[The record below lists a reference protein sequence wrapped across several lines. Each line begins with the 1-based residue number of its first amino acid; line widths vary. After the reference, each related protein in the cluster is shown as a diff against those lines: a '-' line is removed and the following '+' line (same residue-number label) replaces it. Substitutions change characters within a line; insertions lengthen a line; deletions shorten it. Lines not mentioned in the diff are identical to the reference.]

1 MCPNNIFVSVIPLLT
16 VNYRCYF
23 VYNRVWYWRTFK
35 YMSLSTIFSL
45 YHGGQFYWWKKPES
59 LEKSTDLSQIIDN
72 LYHIMLYRV
81 HLILSITQYYL
92 DSCVVLPQLTYTITE
107 VFLSIMHYYLDIERR
122 TLVIV

>member
-1 MCPNNIFVSVIPLLT
+1 M
-16 VNYRCYF
+16 
-23 VYNRVWYWRTFK
+23 
-35 YMSLSTIFSL
+35 FSL